1 MQKDRRSIE
10 RKNEIKASKQLL
22 EDIAEVLE
30 KAYVFL
36 NQGLLPILDQERE
49 ECARL
54 CEQIG
59 EEDEAGEMAQMCANK
74 IRLRKNTIPTF

>member
-36 NQGLLPILDQERE
+36 NQGLLPILDKERE
-49 ECARL
+49 ECARV

-59 EEDEAGEMAQMCANK
+59 AEDEAGEMAQMCANK